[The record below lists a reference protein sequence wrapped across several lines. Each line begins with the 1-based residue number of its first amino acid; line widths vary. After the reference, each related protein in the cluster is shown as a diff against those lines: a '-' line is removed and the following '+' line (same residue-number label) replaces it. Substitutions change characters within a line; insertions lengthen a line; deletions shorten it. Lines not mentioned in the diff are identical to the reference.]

1 MACTIC
7 GQIMAHMT
15 ADLWACPACAL
26 VTSDI
31 GPDASIYGK
40 EYHEKYVRY
49 ANTELGEQVSRARWE
64 LVSRHMSKGV
74 LLDYGCGAGHFA
86 QTNPNGCFRVI
97 GYDINPYSGVENP
110 MLGQFQAE
118 GVTFWDSL
126 EHVGQPMVL
135 VDSLRPEFLFITAPD
150 ALSLPSV
157 FLPEWRHYRPA
168 EHVHYFS
175 RPSFRKMAQVL
186 GYEVLE
192 FNNEEGTI
200 RNPDHPDWLLS
211 MAARRIR

>member
-1 MACTIC
+1 MFCVIC
-7 GQIMAHMT
+7 GKRMSHVVS
-15 ADLWACPACAL
+15 DLWACPACGL

-49 ANTELGEQVSRARWE
+49 ANTELGERVSAARWG
-64 LVSRHMSKGV
+64 VVRRHMRQGV
-74 LLDYGCGAGHFA
+74 LLDYGCGAGHFSH
-86 QTNPNGCFRVI
+86 TNPNGCFRVI
-97 GYDINPYSGVENP
+97 GYDINPYSISENP
-110 MLGQFQAE
+110 ILCQLQLN

-126 EHVGQPMVL
+126 EHVGNPMVL
-135 VDSLRPEFLFITAPD
+135 LLDLMPEYLFITAPD
-150 ALSLPSV
+150 ALSIPSI

-175 RPSFRKMAQVL
+175 RPSCRKMAQVL

-192 FNNEEGTI
+192 FNNEEGLI
-200 RNPDHPDWLLS
+200 RNPAHPDWLLT
-211 MAARRIR
+211 MAARRTR